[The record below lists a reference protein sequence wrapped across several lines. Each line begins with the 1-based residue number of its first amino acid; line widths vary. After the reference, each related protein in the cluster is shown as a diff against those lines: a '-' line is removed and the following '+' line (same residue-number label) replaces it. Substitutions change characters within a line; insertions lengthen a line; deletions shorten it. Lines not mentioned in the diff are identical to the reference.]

1 MHHHQLDLS
10 LYVITDRLL
19 SRGRSCTE
27 VVEKAI
33 DGGATCIQLREKDL
47 TTREFFSLA
56 EKLREITRKRGTT
69 FIVNDRL
76 DIALSVGAD
85 GVHLGQDDLPLSAAR
100 RIIPPGML
108 LGVSARNLREA
119 LQAQNLGA
127 SYLGVGAV
135 FPTGTKRDAG
145 EPIGLQSLA
154 EICRGV
160 EIPVVGIGGIN
171 AANAGQVIRA
181 GAAGVAVISYIVGAP
196 DVAAAARE
204 IAREVEDA
212 RLSLRQKGD

>member
-1 MHHHQLDLS
+1 M
-10 LYVITDRLL
+10 
-19 SRGRSCTE
+19 
-27 VVEKAI
+27 
-33 DGGATCIQLREKDL
+33 
-47 TTREFFSLA
+47 
-56 EKLREITRKRGTT
+56 REITSKRGKT

-119 LQAQNLGA
+119 LQAQNFGA

-135 FPTGTKRDAG
+135 FPTGTK
-145 EPIGLQSLA
+145 PIGLQSLA
-154 EICRGV
+154 EICRSV

-196 DVAAAARE
+196 DIAAAARE
-204 IAREVEDA
+204 IVREVEDA
-212 RLSLRQKGD
+212 RLSLKQKGY